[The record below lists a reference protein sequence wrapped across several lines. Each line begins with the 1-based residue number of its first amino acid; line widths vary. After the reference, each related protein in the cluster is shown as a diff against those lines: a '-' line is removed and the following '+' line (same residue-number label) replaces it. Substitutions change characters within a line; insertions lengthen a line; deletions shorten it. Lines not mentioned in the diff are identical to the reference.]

1 MPVQLINPPGLAPP
15 VENGYTHISVAT
27 GSKTITLAGQV
38 AMDLEGNLV
47 GEGDLAA
54 QTEQALLNAITAF
67 EGGGA
72 TMADITKL
80 NYYVVDYTPD
90 KLPILFE
97 GLGRAAQKLGSAP
110 VVPATVVSVSCLFAS
125 EFLIEIDGT
134 AVIE

>member
-1 MPVQLINPPGLAPP
+1 MPVQLINPPGLAAP
-15 VENGYTHISVAT
+15 VGGAYTHISVAT

-38 AMDLEGNLV
+38 ALDPQGNLV

-54 QTEQALLNAITAF
+54 QTEQALLNAVTGF

-72 TMADITKL
+72 GIADITKI

-90 KLPILFE
+90 KLPILME
-97 GLGRAAQKLGSAP
+97 GLGRAAEKLGGAP

-134 AVIE
+134 AVV